1 MLLSLFGKLFSKK
14 DIVDYSVIKTDMHS
28 HLIPGIDDGAKDEQ
42 TTLLMIKG
50 LKALGFTQL
59 ITTPHIMKSYF
70 DNNEQ
75 IILSGQKKFNAKY
88 QTDIIAA
95 AEYFVDEEFIEK
107 IKSNTPLLT
116 FGDNYVLIEV
126 SMGVKDKQL
135 EEAVFELTSRN
146 YKPVLAHCERYPY
159 MFEHGKLNYY
169 EKLKDADVLLQ
180 VNIRSFL
187 GQYGEIQKKIARKL
201 AINDMIDFLGTDIH
215 NEMQLPMLKD
225 ALHDEYVQHLLNSNQ
240 LKNALL

>member
-42 TTLLMIKG
+42 TALLMIEG

-75 IILSGQKKFNAKY
+75 IIQNGQQNFNDKY
-88 QTDIIAA
+88 HTNVVAA
-95 AEYFVDEEFIEK
+95 AEYFVDESFVEK
-107 IKSNTPLLT
+107 IKNNMPLLT

-159 MFEHGKLNYY
+159 MFENGKLNYY

-201 AINDMIDFLGTDIH
+201 AANDMIDFLGTDIH

-225 ALHDEYVQHLLNSNQ
+225 ALQDEYVQHLLNSNQ

>member
-42 TTLLMIKG
+42 TALLMIEG

-75 IILSGQKKFNAKY
+75 IIQNGQQNFNDKY
-88 QTDIIAA
+88 HTNVVAA
-95 AEYFVDEEFIEK
+95 AEYFVDESFVEK
-107 IKSNTPLLT
+107 IKNNMPLLT

-159 MFEHGKLNYY
+159 MFENGKLNYY

-201 AINDMIDFLGTDIH
+201 AANDMIDFLGTDIH
-215 NEMQLPMLKD
+215 NELQLPMLKD
-225 ALHDEYVQHLLNSNQ
+225 ALQDEYVQHLLNSNQ

>member
-42 TTLLMIKG
+42 TALLMIEG

-75 IILSGQKKFNAKY
+75 IILNGQQNFNDKY
-88 QTDIIAA
+88 HTNVVAA
-95 AEYFVDEEFIEK
+95 AEYFVDESFVEK
-107 IKSNTPLLT
+107 IKNNMPLLT

-159 MFEHGKLNYY
+159 MFENGKLNYY

-201 AINDMIDFLGTDIH
+201 AANDMIDFLGTDIH

-225 ALHDEYVQHLLNSNQ
+225 ALQDEYVQHLLNSNQ

>member
-42 TTLLMIKG
+42 TALLMIEG

-75 IILSGQKKFNAKY
+75 IIQNGQQNFNDKY
-88 QTDIIAA
+88 HTNVVAA
-95 AEYFVDEEFIEK
+95 AEYFVDESFVEK
-107 IKSNTPLLT
+107 IKNNMPLLT

-159 MFEHGKLNYY
+159 MFEHGTLSYY

-201 AINDMIDFLGTDIH
+201 AANDMIDFLGTDIH
-215 NEMQLPMLKD
+215 NELQLPMLKD
-225 ALHDEYVQHLLNSNQ
+225 ALQDEYVQHLLNSNQ